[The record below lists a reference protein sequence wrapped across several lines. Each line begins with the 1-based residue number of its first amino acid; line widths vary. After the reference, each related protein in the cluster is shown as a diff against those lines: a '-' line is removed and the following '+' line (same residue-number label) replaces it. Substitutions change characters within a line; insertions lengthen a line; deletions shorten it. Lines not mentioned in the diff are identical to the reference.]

1 MTYTNHSGHNILKG
15 NDNTYVENVESLD
28 PPIIVSKIRFI
39 PHSDHPRT
47 VCMRV
52 EVYGCKYETGL
63 VSYTA
68 PPGDEFSPH
77 AILGDVYDGISEAH
91 INHGGL
97 GILTDGQIGRG
108 LSFSQRGIGAGKQR
122 LKDSL
127 AGIVQC
133 NIFYLVSFPLVFH
146 MAGWLFQ

>member
-52 EVYGCKYETGL
+52 EVYGCPYTSP
-63 VSYTA
+63 VQSYTVVQ
-68 PPGDEFSPH
+68 GDQFSPQVY
-77 AILGDVYDGISEAH
+77 LEDVYDGQEEA
-91 INHGGL
+91 GLLSAGL
-97 GILTDGQIGRG
+97 GLLTDGRVGQP
-108 LSFSQRGIGAGKQR
+108 LTFSKQD
-122 LKDSL
+122 LL
-127 AGIVQC
+127 AGEE
-133 NIFYLVSFPLVFH
+133 Y
-146 MAGWLFQ
+146 